1 MAFLV
6 IMPSVLQRHSLSKL
20 AANSKQTEFT
30 LSDAMNEPI
39 RPSSTQSTGEIFRNA
54 FGDFK
59 LRRWPLVR
67 RDKLQAWD
75 ASDELI
81 LQHLSDNYKTR
92 LQQLES
98 SAQRILIVN
107 DAFGA
112 LSTCLYQYGVCN
124 WGDSK
129 ISQMAVQNNINQPYN
144 ISRHVSL
151 TNQKNK
157 LSLLSSTSIPNGDYG
172 IALIK
177 IPKTSALLK
186 QQLLSIKTLIKDDCV
201 IIGASMTKHIHNST
215 LKLFSDVLGTTKS
228 SLAKKKARLIFSQ
241 IDDSTKGDK
250 PVQLKPYSYYCK
262 ELEGTLTSYANGFS
276 KNNLDLG
283 TRAMLTAIKNNRLPE
298 AKRLLDLACG
308 NGVLGICAAKTLSD
322 NGKGEISIDF
332 IDESYMAVAA
342 SQTNCSQF
350 ISSKHSCKV
359 NFIVEDGISHTEK
372 KYDWIICN
380 PPFHRGNTIETQ
392 TAKRLFRDSHRH
404 LENNGEL
411 WIVGNHHLKYHQA
424 LEKIFSNYRLI
435 FSDHRFSV
443 IAAKK
448 INQDEGESTSNN

>member
-1 MAFLV
+1 MAFLA
-6 IMPSVLQRHSLSKL
+6 IMPSVLQRHLPSKL
-20 AANSKQTEFT
+20 TANTNQTEFT
-30 LSDAMNEPI
+30 LSDAMNESIPH
-39 RPSSTQSTGEIFRNA
+39 SSAQATGEIFRNA

-59 LRRWPLVR
+59 LWRWPLVR

-75 ASDELI
+75 ASDELV

-92 LQQLES
+92 LQQLAS

-112 LSTCLYQYGVCN
+112 LSTCLYHYGVCN

-129 ISQMAVQNNINQPYN
+129 ISHMAAQNNINQSHN
-144 ISRHVSL
+144 ISRHASL
-151 TNQKNK
+151 TNQTKT
-157 LSLLSSTSIPNGDYG
+157 LSLLSSTSIPDGDYG

-201 IIGASMTKHIHNST
+201 IIGAGMTKHIHNST
-215 LKLFSDVLGTTKS
+215 LKLFSDILGTTKS

-241 IDDSTKGDK
+241 IDTPNNGVK
-250 PVQLKPYSYYCK
+250 PVQLEPYSYYCT
-262 ELEGTLTSYANGFS
+262 EVEGTLTSYANGFS
-276 KNNLDLG
+276 KNNLDPG
-283 TRAMLTAIKNNRLPE
+283 ARAMLTAIKNNHLPK
-298 AKRLLDLACG
+298 ATRLLDLACG
-308 NGVLGICAAKTLSD
+308 NGVLGIYATQTLIG
-322 NGKGEISIDF
+322 NGKEEVSIDF

-342 SQTNCSQF
+342 SQTNFSQL
-350 ISSKHSCKV
+350 ISRRYPCKA
-359 NFIVEDGISHTEK
+359 NFIVEDSLSQTEK
-372 KYDWIICN
+372 RYDWIICN
-380 PPFHRGNTIETQ
+380 PPFHRGNAIETE

-448 INQDEGESTSNN
+448 IN